1 MLAIRDAVAEIVDDL
16 SAHEDNSDPRGT
28 VDIDVKDQPPL
39 AQISTAEESLS
50 RRGWQL
56 PERWRT
62 EKPVLCISGLGY
74 SMKLLRL

>member
-1 MLAIRDAVAEIVDDL
+1 VLAIRDAVAEIVDDL

-39 AQISTAEESLS
+39 AQISTAEDRLAVEGGNCRNGGGPRS
-50 RRGWQL
+50 RFCAFRAW
-56 PERWRT
+56 
-62 EKPVLCISGLGY
+62 GY